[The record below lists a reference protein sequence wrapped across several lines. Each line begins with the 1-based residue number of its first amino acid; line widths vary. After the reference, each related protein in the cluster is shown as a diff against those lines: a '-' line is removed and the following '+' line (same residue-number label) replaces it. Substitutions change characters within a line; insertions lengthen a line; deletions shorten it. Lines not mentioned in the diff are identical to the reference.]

1 MNITVID
8 GQGGSLGKAVIEQ
21 IAANIENAKITAVG
35 TNSAATAAMKKGGA
49 HICAT
54 GENPVRVACKN
65 ADIIVGP
72 IGIICADAMHGEIT
86 PNMAMWVGQS
96 DACKVLIPV
105 SGCSLKVAGANTGSM
120 SAYIKAAVEEILN
133 IVKE

>member
-8 GQGGSLGKAVIEQ
+8 GQGGSLGKAVVEQ

-35 TNSAATAAMKKGGA
+35 TNAAATAAMRKGGA

-54 GENPVRVACKN
+54 GENPVKVACRD

-86 PNMAMWVGQS
+86 PNMAMWIGQS
-96 DACKVLIPV
+96 RAQKVLIPV
-105 SGCSLKVAGANTGSM
+105 SGCSLKVAGVAPVNM
-120 SAYIKAAVEEILN
+120 SSYIKAAIDEIKNLT
-133 IVKE
+133 EQ